1 MTDYTLNYPE
11 VQDLLKSNAEFDLFM
26 SDILF
31 SDALLG
37 FVIPPENNLNLFKNK
52 KKYLIQQNCSLL

>member
-1 MTDYTLNYPE
+1 MTDYTLSYPE
-11 VQDLLKSNAEFDLFM
+11 VQNLLKSDAEFDLFM

-37 FVIPPENNLNLFKNK
+37 FVIPLNQFKF
-52 KKYLIQQNCSLL
+52 I